1 MVGCGRGISA
11 VRARV
16 RAYRSTGARGAP
28 QVGPWSK
35 VSQAMR
41 LRPFVDEEKVE
52 IAEIPGTWAA
62 VDVVGVEDLDERK
75 VGPEELQ
82 PFLASLTHP
91 HAHSHTLTPPLTPR
105 PPTDY
110 APPAPGQVGAW
121 PSAPRPARLTAA
133 LTPPPTPLAS
143 VAGRSRGASD
153 AQAGAA
159 CGDAQAPH
167 GPQAAVSIP
176 RPSFDSIATLAFC
189 FCAPHRTPHC
199 PPQVVKLAFRYYALA
214 GVQNPTDNADTIA
227 MVQFSNFCGACNLFE
242 EEDGPNTDRRDRLS
256 QSPAPLPPAATHA

>member
-1 MVGCGRGISA
+1 MRQYLNGFTTTTLPCKPPPPASQPQPAPRLAPRPTPHGAAPCPCPFATMPPPQVRLVDALLGSQVWRSFHKGSYGTGTKVVGCGRGISA

-82 PFLASLTHP
+82 PFVASLTHP
-91 HAHSHTLTPPLTPR
+91 HAHSHTLTPL
-105 PPTDY
+105 
-110 APPAPGQVGAW
+110 
-121 PSAPRPARLTAA
+121 
-133 LTPPPTPLAS
+133 
-143 VAGRSRGASD
+143 
-153 AQAGAA
+153 
-159 CGDAQAPH
+159 
-167 GPQAAVSIP
+167 
-176 RPSFDSIATLAFC
+176 
-189 FCAPHRTPHC
+189 
-199 PPQVVKLAFRYYALA
+199 
-214 GVQNPTDNADTIA
+214 
-227 MVQFSNFCGACNLFE
+227 
-242 EEDGPNTDRRDRLS
+242 
-256 QSPAPLPPAATHA
+256 

>member
-1 MVGCGRGISA
+1 MPPPQVRLVDALLGSQVWRSFHKGSYGTGTKVVGCGRGISA

-110 APPAPGQVGAW
+110 RHAIGAGGNPAH
-121 PSAPRPARLTAA
+121 
-133 LTPPPTPLAS
+133 PL
-143 VAGRSRGASD
+143 
-153 AQAGAA
+153 
-159 CGDAQAPH
+159 
-167 GPQAAVSIP
+167 
-176 RPSFDSIATLAFC
+176 
-189 FCAPHRTPHC
+189 
-199 PPQVVKLAFRYYALA
+199 Y
-214 GVQNPTDNADTIA
+214 
-227 MVQFSNFCGACNLFE
+227 
-242 EEDGPNTDRRDRLS
+242 
-256 QSPAPLPPAATHA
+256 PL